1 MRPEGRVLSHTLNSQ
16 TQKVLVQQF
25 AHELPHSKR
34 MLCVC
39 RSSSCTDCR
48 DVPISSP
55 AGRARVQSRRSG
67 LKGMKQSVGFDQS
80 LMPACFQVLCQ
91 LLVPQLLCMQLTIQ
105 EITDLCEVGW
115 RDALGTLRG
124 ISVVLMSMSVN
135 KRPALAIRERRS
147 TLGCHS

>member
-1 MRPEGRVLSHTLNSQ
+1 MRPEGRVLPHSTHRHKKCLYNN
-16 TQKVLVQQF
+16 F

-80 LMPACFQVLCQ
+80 LMPPCFQVFCQ

-147 TLGCHS
+147 ALGCHS

>member
-39 RSSSCTDCR
+39 KSSSCTDCR
-48 DVPISSP
+48 DIPISSP

-80 LMPACFQVLCQ
+80 LMPPCFQVLCQ
-91 LLVPQLLCMQLTIQ
+91 LLLCK